1 MVNIRGILFMTM
13 SMACFAVEDTFIK
26 LLSARLPAT
35 QILFSVGYGG
45 ALITLVLA
53 IVLNVN
59 LADKILL
66 NKHVISRTIAD
77 LFGALSFTSAMVL
90 IPMSLLAS
98 ILQATPLFVT
108 LGAFVLL
115 GEKVGWRRW
124 LAIFIGFLG
133 VIIILQPGYGSFQLA
148 SLLGLA
154 AVLCLALRDVVT
166 RDMSTEIPT
175 LTVTFYAC
183 LAMGSAGFIAYPFFG
198 PPIMPTTN
206 EATILICAAIT
217 GLTGYFLL
225 VLATREGDVSV
236 IAPFRYSRLL
246 FSLGLASLILG
257 EELTLPILLGGLL
270 VVSSGIYTFGRERA
284 SVKIQKSVNEKI

>member
-1 MVNIRGILFMTM
+1 MIL

-35 QILFSVGYGG
+35 QILFSVGFGG
-45 ALITLVLA
+45 ALITLALA
-53 IVLNVN
+53 VTLNVN

-77 LFGALSFTSAMVL
+77 LFGALFFTSAMVL

-108 LGAFVLL
+108 LGAAILL

-124 LAIFIGFLG
+124 SAIFIGFLG
-133 VIIILQPGYGSFQLA
+133 IIIILQPGYGSFQLA

-166 RDMSTEIPT
+166 RDMATEIPT

-198 PPIMPTTN
+198 TPIMPTTF
-206 EATILICAAIT
+206 EAILLVCAAII
-217 GLTGYFLL
+217 GLTGYFLI
-225 VLATREGDVSV
+225 VLATRKGDVSV

-257 EELTLPILLGGLL
+257 EMLTLPILLGGLL
-270 VVSSGIYTFGRERA
+270 IVSSGIYTFGRERRL
-284 SVKIQKSVNEKI
+284 VKIQKSLNQKK

>member
-1 MVNIRGILFMTM
+1 MVNLRGILFMMM
-13 SMACFAVEDTFIK
+13 SMACFAFEDTFIK

-35 QILFSVGYGG
+35 QILFSIGFGG

-53 IVLNVN
+53 IVFSVN

-108 LGAFVLL
+108 LGAAILL

-124 LAIFIGFLG
+124 SAIFIGFLG

-166 RDMSTEIPT
+166 RDMATEIPT

-198 PPIMPTTN
+198 PPIMPTTY
-206 EATILICAAIT
+206 EAIILICAAII

-225 VLATREGDVSV
+225 VLATRKGDVSV

-257 EELTLPILLGGLL
+257 EKLTLPILLGGLL
-270 VVSSGIYTFGRERA
+270 VVSSGIYTFGRERRL
-284 SVKIQKSVNEKI
+284 VKIQKSINQKI

>member
-1 MVNIRGILFMTM
+1 MMM

-35 QILFSVGYGG
+35 QILFSIGFGG

-108 LGAFVLL
+108 LGAAILL

-124 LAIFIGFLG
+124 SAIFIGFLG

-166 RDMSTEIPT
+166 RDMATEIPT

-198 PPIMPTTN
+198 PPIMPTTY
-206 EATILICAAIT
+206 EAIILICAAII

-225 VLATREGDVSV
+225 VLATRKGDVSV

-257 EELTLPILLGGLL
+257 EKLTLPILLGGLL
-270 VVSSGIYTFGRERA
+270 VVSSGIYTFGRERRL
-284 SVKIQKSVNEKI
+284 VKIQKSINQKI

>member
-1 MVNIRGILFMTM
+1 MIL

-35 QILFSVGYGG
+35 QILFSVGFGG
-45 ALITLVLA
+45 ALITLALA
-53 IVLNVN
+53 VTLNVN

-77 LFGALSFTSAMVL
+77 LFGAFFFTSAMVL

-108 LGAFVLL
+108 LGAAILL

-124 LAIFIGFLG
+124 SAIFIGFLG
-133 VIIILQPGYGSFQLA
+133 IIIILQPGYGSFQLV

-166 RDMSTEIPT
+166 RDMATEIPT

-198 PPIMPTTN
+198 TPIMPTTF
-206 EATILICAAIT
+206 EAILLVCAAII
-217 GLTGYFLL
+217 GLTGYFLI
-225 VLATREGDVSV
+225 VLATRKGDVSV

-246 FSLGLASLILG
+246 FSLVLASLILG
-257 EELTLPILLGGLL
+257 EMLTLPILLGGLL
-270 VVSSGIYTFGRERA
+270 VVSSGIYTFGRERRLF
-284 SVKIQKSVNEKI
+284 KIQKSLNQKK

>member
-1 MVNIRGILFMTM
+1 MMM

-35 QILFSVGYGG
+35 QILFSIGFGG

-108 LGAFVLL
+108 LGAAILL

-124 LAIFIGFLG
+124 SAIFIGFLG

-154 AVLCLALRDVVT
+154 AVLCLALRDVIT
-166 RDMSTEIPT
+166 RDMATEIPT

-198 PPIMPTTN
+198 PPIMPTTY
-206 EATILICAAIT
+206 ETIILICAAII

-225 VLATREGDVSV
+225 VLATRKGDVSV

-257 EELTLPILLGGLL
+257 EKLTLPILLGGLL
-270 VVSSGIYTFGRERA
+270 VVSSGIYTFGRERRL
-284 SVKIQKSVNEKI
+284 VKIQKSVNQKI

>member
-1 MVNIRGILFMTM
+1 MIL

-35 QILFSVGYGG
+35 QILFSVGFGG
-45 ALITLVLA
+45 ALITLALGVT
-53 IVLNVN
+53 LNVN

-77 LFGALSFTSAMVL
+77 LFGALFFTSAMVL

-108 LGAFVLL
+108 LGAAILL

-124 LAIFIGFLG
+124 SAIFIGFLG

-166 RDMSTEIPT
+166 RDMATEIPT

-198 PPIMPTTN
+198 TPIMPTTF
-206 EATILICAAIT
+206 EAILLVCAAII
-217 GLTGYFLL
+217 GVTGYFLI
-225 VLATREGDVSV
+225 VLATRKGDVSV

-257 EELTLPILLGGLL
+257 EMLTLPILLGGLL
-270 VVSSGIYTFGRERA
+270 VVSSGIYTFGRERRLF
-284 SVKIQKSVNEKI
+284 KIQKSLNQKK

>member
-1 MVNIRGILFMTM
+1 MMM

-35 QILFSVGYGG
+35 QILFSIGFGG

-108 LGAFVLL
+108 LGAAILL

-124 LAIFIGFLG
+124 SAIFIGFLG

-166 RDMSTEIPT
+166 RDMATEIPT

-183 LAMGSAGFIAYPFFG
+183 IAMGSAGFIAYPFFG
-198 PPIMPTTN
+198 PPIMPTTY
-206 EATILICAAIT
+206 EAIILICAAII

-225 VLATREGDVSV
+225 VLATRKGDVSV

-257 EELTLPILLGGLL
+257 EKLTLPILLGGLL
-270 VVSSGIYTFGRERA
+270 VVSSGIYTFGRERRL
-284 SVKIQKSVNEKI
+284 VKIQKSVNQKI

>member
-1 MVNIRGILFMTM
+1 
-13 SMACFAVEDTFIK
+13 MACFAVEDTFIK

-35 QILFSVGYGG
+35 QILFSVGFGG
-45 ALITLVLA
+45 ALITLALA
-53 IVLNVN
+53 VTLNVK

-77 LFGALSFTSAMVL
+77 LFGALFFTSAMVL

-108 LGAFVLL
+108 LGAAILL

-124 LAIFIGFLG
+124 SAIFIGFLG

-166 RDMSTEIPT
+166 RDMATEIPT

-198 PPIMPTTN
+198 TPIMPTTF
-206 EATILICAAIT
+206 EAILLVCAAII
-217 GLTGYFLL
+217 GVTGYFLI
-225 VLATREGDVSV
+225 VLATRKGDVSV

-257 EELTLPILLGGLL
+257 EMLTLPILLGGLL
-270 VVSSGIYTFGRERA
+270 VVSSGIYTFGRERRL
-284 SVKIQKSVNEKI
+284 VKIQKSLNQKK

>member
-1 MVNIRGILFMTM
+1 MMM

-35 QILFSVGYGG
+35 QILFSIGFGG

-108 LGAFVLL
+108 LGAAILL

-124 LAIFIGFLG
+124 SAIFIGFLG

-166 RDMSTEIPT
+166 RDMATEIPT

-198 PPIMPTTN
+198 PPIMPTTY
-206 EATILICAAIT
+206 EAIILICAAII

-225 VLATREGDVSV
+225 VLATRKGDVSV

-257 EELTLPILLGGLL
+257 EKLTLPILLGGLL
-270 VVSSGIYTFGRERA
+270 VVSSGIYTFGRERKL
-284 SVKIQKSVNEKI
+284 VKRLKSVNQKI

>member
-1 MVNIRGILFMTM
+1 MMM

-35 QILFSVGYGG
+35 QILFSIGFGG

-53 IVLNVN
+53 TVLNVN

-108 LGAFVLL
+108 LGAAILL

-124 LAIFIGFLG
+124 SAIFIGFLG

-166 RDMSTEIPT
+166 RDMATEIPT

-198 PPIMPTTN
+198 PPIMPTSYETI
-206 EATILICAAIT
+206 ILICAAII

-225 VLATREGDVSV
+225 VLATRKGDVSV

-257 EELTLPILLGGLL
+257 EKLTLPILLGGLL
-270 VVSSGIYTFGRERA
+270 VVSSGIYTFGRERRL
-284 SVKIQKSVNEKI
+284 VKIQKSVNQKT

>member
-1 MVNIRGILFMTM
+1 MMM

-35 QILFSVGYGG
+35 QILFSIGFGG

-108 LGAFVLL
+108 LGAAILL

-124 LAIFIGFLG
+124 SAIFIGFLG

-166 RDMSTEIPT
+166 RDMATEIPT

-198 PPIMPTTN
+198 PPIMPTTY
-206 EATILICAAIT
+206 EAITLICAAII

-225 VLATREGDVSV
+225 VLATRKGDVSV

-257 EELTLPILLGGLL
+257 EKLTLPILLGGLL
-270 VVSSGIYTFGRERA
+270 VVSSGIYTFGRERRL
-284 SVKIQKSVNEKI
+284 VKIQKSVNQKT

>member
-1 MVNIRGILFMTM
+1 MMM

-35 QILFSVGYGG
+35 QILFSIGFGG

-59 LADKILL
+59 LANKILL

-108 LGAFVLL
+108 LGAAILL

-124 LAIFIGFLG
+124 SAIFIGFLG

-166 RDMSTEIPT
+166 RDMATEIPT

-198 PPIMPTTN
+198 PPIMPTTY
-206 EATILICAAIT
+206 EAIILICAAII

-225 VLATREGDVSV
+225 VLATRKGDVSV

-257 EELTLPILLGGLL
+257 EKLTLPILLGGLL
-270 VVSSGIYTFGRERA
+270 VVSSGIYTFGRERRLI
-284 SVKIQKSVNEKI
+284 KIQKSVNQKIKKVQCYS

>member
-1 MVNIRGILFMTM
+1 MMM
-13 SMACFAVEDTFIK
+13 SMACFAVEDTFVK

-35 QILFSVGYGG
+35 QILFSIGFGG

-59 LADKILL
+59 LADKLLL

-108 LGAFVLL
+108 LGAAILL

-124 LAIFIGFLG
+124 SAIFIGFLG

-166 RDMSTEIPT
+166 RDMATEIPT

-198 PPIMPTTN
+198 PPIMPTTH
-206 EATILICAAIT
+206 EAIILICAAII

-225 VLATREGDVSV
+225 VLATRKGDVSV

-257 EELTLPILLGGLL
+257 EKLTLPILLGGLL
-270 VVSSGIYTFGRERA
+270 VVSSGIYTFGRERRL
-284 SVKIQKSVNEKI
+284 VKIQKSVNQKI

>member
-1 MVNIRGILFMTM
+1 MMM

-35 QILFSVGYGG
+35 QILFSIGFGG

-108 LGAFVLL
+108 LGAAILL

-124 LAIFIGFLG
+124 SAIFIGFLG

-166 RDMSTEIPT
+166 RDMATEIPT

-198 PPIMPTTN
+198 PPIMPTTY
-206 EATILICAAIT
+206 EAITLICAAII

-225 VLATREGDVSV
+225 VLATRKGDVSV

-257 EELTLPILLGGLL
+257 EKLTLPILFGGLL
-270 VVSSGIYTFGRERA
+270 VVSSGIYTFGRERRL
-284 SVKIQKSVNEKI
+284 VKIQKSVNQKI

>member
-1 MVNIRGILFMTM
+1 MMM

-35 QILFSVGYGG
+35 QILFSIGFGG
-45 ALITLVLA
+45 ALITLALA

-108 LGAFVLL
+108 LGAAILL

-124 LAIFIGFLG
+124 SAIFIGFLG

-166 RDMSTEIPT
+166 RDMATEIPT

-198 PPIMPTTN
+198 PPIMPTTY
-206 EATILICAAIT
+206 EAIILICAAII

-225 VLATREGDVSV
+225 VLATRKGDVSV

-257 EELTLPILLGGLL
+257 EKLTLPILLGGLL
-270 VVSSGIYTFGRERA
+270 VVSSGIYTFGRERKL
-284 SVKIQKSVNEKI
+284 VKIQKGVNQKI

>member
-1 MVNIRGILFMTM
+1 MMM

-35 QILFSVGYGG
+35 QILFSIGFGG

-66 NKHVISRTIAD
+66 NKHIISRTIAD

-108 LGAFVLL
+108 LGAAILL

-124 LAIFIGFLG
+124 SAIFIGFLG

-166 RDMSTEIPT
+166 RDMATEIPT

-183 LAMGSAGFIAYPFFG
+183 IAMGSAGFIAYPFFG
-198 PPIMPTTN
+198 PPTMPTTY
-206 EATILICAAIT
+206 EIIILICAAII

-270 VVSSGIYTFGRERA
+270 VVSSGIYTFGRERRL
-284 SVKIQKSVNEKI
+284 VKIQKSINQNI

>member
-1 MVNIRGILFMTM
+1 
-13 SMACFAVEDTFIK
+13 MACFAVEDTFIK

-35 QILFSVGYGG
+35 QILFSVGFGG
-45 ALITLVLA
+45 ALITLALA
-53 IVLNVN
+53 VTLNVN

-77 LFGALSFTSAMVL
+77 LFGALFFTSAMVL

-108 LGAFVLL
+108 LGAAILL

-124 LAIFIGFLG
+124 SAIFIGFLG
-133 VIIILQPGYGSFQLA
+133 IIIILQPGYGSFQLV

-166 RDMSTEIPT
+166 RDMATEIPT

-198 PPIMPTTN
+198 TPIMPTTF
-206 EATILICAAIT
+206 EAILLVCAAII
-217 GLTGYFLL
+217 GVTGYFLI
-225 VLATREGDVSV
+225 VLATRKGDVSV

-257 EELTLPILLGGLL
+257 EMLTLPILLGGLL
-270 VVSSGIYTFGRERA
+270 VVSSGIYTFGRERRLF
-284 SVKIQKSVNEKI
+284 KIQKSLNQKK

>member
-1 MVNIRGILFMTM
+1 MMM

-35 QILFSVGYGG
+35 QILFSIGFGG

-108 LGAFVLL
+108 LGAAILL

-124 LAIFIGFLG
+124 SAIFIGFLG

-166 RDMSTEIPT
+166 RDMATEIPT

-183 LAMGSAGFIAYPFFG
+183 IAMGSAGFIAYPFFG
-198 PPIMPTTN
+198 PPIMPTTY
-206 EATILICAAIT
+206 EAIILICAAII

-236 IAPFRYSRLL
+236 IAPFRYLRLL

-257 EELTLPILLGGLL
+257 EELTLPILLGSLL
-270 VVSSGIYTFGRERA
+270 VVSSGIYTFGRERRL
-284 SVKIQKSVNEKI
+284 VKLQKSVNQKI

>member
-1 MVNIRGILFMTM
+1 MMM

-35 QILFSVGYGG
+35 QILFSIGFGG

-108 LGAFVLL
+108 LGAAILL

-124 LAIFIGFLG
+124 SAIFIGFLG

-166 RDMSTEIPT
+166 RDMATEIPT

-198 PPIMPTTN
+198 SPIMPTTY
-206 EATILICAAIT
+206 EAIILICAAII

-225 VLATREGDVSV
+225 VLATRKGDVSV

-257 EELTLPILLGGLL
+257 EKLTLPILLGGLL
-270 VVSSGIYTFGRERA
+270 VVSSGIYTFGRESRL
-284 SVKIQKSVNEKI
+284 VKIQKSVNQKI

>member
-1 MVNIRGILFMTM
+1 MMM

-35 QILFSVGYGG
+35 QILFSIGFGG

-108 LGAFVLL
+108 LGAAILL

-124 LAIFIGFLG
+124 SAIFIGFLG

-166 RDMSTEIPT
+166 RDMATEIPT

-198 PPIMPTTN
+198 PPIMPTTY
-206 EATILICAAIT
+206 EAIILICAAIV

-225 VLATREGDVSV
+225 VLATRKGDVSV

-257 EELTLPILLGGLL
+257 EKLTLPILLGGLL
-270 VVSSGIYTFGRERA
+270 VVSSGIYTFGRERRLA
-284 SVKIQKSVNEKI
+284 KVQKSINLKI

>member
-1 MVNIRGILFMTM
+1 MIL

-35 QILFSVGYGG
+35 QILFSVGFGG
-45 ALITLVLA
+45 ALITLALA
-53 IVLNVN
+53 VTLNVN

-77 LFGALSFTSAMVL
+77 LFGAFFFTSAMVL

-108 LGAFVLL
+108 LGAAILL

-124 LAIFIGFLG
+124 SAIFIGFLG
-133 VIIILQPGYGSFQLA
+133 IIIILQPGYGSFQLV

-166 RDMSTEIPT
+166 RDMATEIPT

-198 PPIMPTTN
+198 TPIMPTTF
-206 EATILICAAIT
+206 EAILLVCAAII
-217 GLTGYFLL
+217 GVTGYFLI
-225 VLATREGDVSV
+225 VLATRKGDVSV

-257 EELTLPILLGGLL
+257 EMLTLPILLGGLL
-270 VVSSGIYTFGRERA
+270 VVSSGIYTFGRERRL
-284 SVKIQKSVNEKI
+284 VKIQKSLNQKK

>member
-1 MVNIRGILFMTM
+1 MMM

-35 QILFSVGYGG
+35 QILFSIGFGG
-45 ALITLVLA
+45 ALITLVVA

-108 LGAFVLL
+108 LGAAILL

-124 LAIFIGFLG
+124 SAIFIGFLG

-154 AVLCLALRDVVT
+154 AVLCLALRDLVT
-166 RDMSTEIPT
+166 RDMATEVPT

-198 PPIMPTTN
+198 PLIMPTKY
-206 EATILICAAIT
+206 EAIILICAAII

-225 VLATREGDVSV
+225 VLATRKGDVSV

-257 EELTLPILLGGLL
+257 EKLTLPILLGGLL
-270 VVSSGIYTFGRERA
+270 VVSSGIYTFGRERRL
-284 SVKIQKSVNEKI
+284 VKIQKSVNQKI

>member
-1 MVNIRGILFMTM
+1 MMM

-35 QILFSVGYGG
+35 QILFSIGFGG
-45 ALITLVLA
+45 ALITLLLA
-53 IVLNVN
+53 FVLNVN
-59 LADKILL
+59 LTDKILL
-66 NKHVISRTIAD
+66 NKHVVSRTIAD
-77 LFGALSFTSAMVL
+77 LFGAFSFTSAMVL

-108 LGAFVLL
+108 LGAAILL
-115 GEKVGWRRW
+115 GETVGWRRW
-124 LAIFIGFLG
+124 SAIFIGFLG

-166 RDMSTEIPT
+166 RDMATEIPT

-198 PPIMPTTN
+198 PPIMPTTY
-206 EATILICAAIT
+206 EAIILICAAII

-225 VLATREGDVSV
+225 VLATRKGDVSV

-257 EELTLPILLGGLL
+257 EKLTLPILLGGLL
-270 VVSSGIYTFGRERA
+270 VVSSGIYTFGRERRL
-284 SVKIQKSVNEKI
+284 VKIQKSVNQKV

>member
-1 MVNIRGILFMTM
+1 MMM

-35 QILFSVGYGG
+35 QILFSIGFGG

-108 LGAFVLL
+108 LGAAILL

-124 LAIFIGFLG
+124 SAIFIGFLG

-166 RDMSTEIPT
+166 RDMATEIPT

-198 PPIMPTTN
+198 PPIMPTTY
-206 EATILICAAIT
+206 EAIILICAAII

-225 VLATREGDVSV
+225 VLATRKGDVSV

-246 FSLGLASLILG
+246 FSLGFASLILG
-257 EELTLPILLGGLL
+257 EKLTLPILLGGLL
-270 VVSSGIYTFGRERA
+270 VVSSGIYTFGRERRL
-284 SVKIQKSVNEKI
+284 VKIQKSVNQKI

>member
-1 MVNIRGILFMTM
+1 MIL

-35 QILFSVGYGG
+35 QILFSVGFGG
-45 ALITLVLA
+45 ALITLALA
-53 IVLNVN
+53 VTLNVN

-77 LFGALSFTSAMVL
+77 LFGAFFFTSAMVL

-108 LGAFVLL
+108 LGAAILL

-124 LAIFIGFLG
+124 SAIFIGFLG
-133 VIIILQPGYGSFQLA
+133 IIIILQPGYGSFQLV

-166 RDMSTEIPT
+166 RDMATEIPT

-198 PPIMPTTN
+198 TPIMPTTF
-206 EATILICAAIT
+206 EAILLVCAAII
-217 GLTGYFLL
+217 GVTGYFLI
-225 VLATREGDVSV
+225 VLATRKGDVSV

-246 FSLGLASLILG
+246 FSLVLASLILG
-257 EELTLPILLGGLL
+257 EMLTLPILLGGLL
-270 VVSSGIYTFGRERA
+270 VVSSGIYTFGRERRLF
-284 SVKIQKSVNEKI
+284 KIQKSLNKKK

>member
-1 MVNIRGILFMTM
+1 MMM

-35 QILFSVGYGG
+35 QILFSIGFGG
-45 ALITLVLA
+45 AIITLLLA

-108 LGAFVLL
+108 LGAAILL

-124 LAIFIGFLG
+124 SAIFIGFLG
-133 VIIILQPGYGSFQLA
+133 VIIILQPGYGNFQLA
-148 SLLGLA
+148 SLLGLT

-166 RDMSTEIPT
+166 RDMATEIPT

-198 PPIMPTTN
+198 PPIMPTTY
-206 EATILICAAIT
+206 ETIILICAAII

-225 VLATREGDVSV
+225 VLATRKGDVSV

-257 EELTLPILLGGLL
+257 EKLTLPILLGGLL
-270 VVSSGIYTFGRERA
+270 VVSSGIYTFGRERRL
-284 SVKIQKSVNEKI
+284 VKIQKSVNQKV

>member
-1 MVNIRGILFMTM
+1 
-13 SMACFAVEDTFIK
+13 MACFAVEDTFIK

-35 QILFSVGYGG
+35 QILFSIGFGG
-45 ALITLVLA
+45 ALITLMLA
-53 IVLNVN
+53 IVSNVN

-108 LGAFVLL
+108 LGAAILL

-124 LAIFIGFLG
+124 SAIFIGFLG

-166 RDMSTEIPT
+166 RDMATEIPT

-198 PPIMPTTN
+198 PPIMPTKY
-206 EATILICAAIT
+206 EALILICAAII

-225 VLATREGDVSV
+225 VLATRKGDVSV

-257 EELTLPILLGGLL
+257 EKLTLPILLGGLL
-270 VVSSGIYTFGRERA
+270 VVSSGIYTFGRERRL
-284 SVKIQKSVNEKI
+284 VKIQKSVNQKI

>member
-1 MVNIRGILFMTM
+1 MMM

-35 QILFSVGYGG
+35 QILFSIGFGG

-108 LGAFVLL
+108 LGAAILL

-124 LAIFIGFLG
+124 SAIFIGFLG

-166 RDMSTEIPT
+166 RDMVTEIPT

-198 PPIMPTTN
+198 PPIMPTTY
-206 EATILICAAIT
+206 EAIILICAAII

-225 VLATREGDVSV
+225 VLATRKGDVSV

-257 EELTLPILLGGLL
+257 EKLTLPILLGGLL
-270 VVSSGIYTFGRERA
+270 VVSSGIYTFGRERRL
-284 SVKIQKSVNEKI
+284 VKIQKSANQKI

>member
-1 MVNIRGILFMTM
+1 MMM

-166 RDMSTEIPT
+166 RDMATEIPT

-206 EATILICAAIT
+206 ELIILIFAAIT

-225 VLATREGDVSV
+225 VLATRKGDVSV

-257 EELTLPILLGGLL
+257 EKLTLPILLGGLL
-270 VVSSGIYTFGRERA
+270 VVSSGIYTFGREKR
-284 SVKIQKSVNEKI
+284 SVKIKKCKPKGIIA

>member
-1 MVNIRGILFMTM
+1 
-13 SMACFAVEDTFIK
+13 MACFAVEDTFIK

-35 QILFSVGYGG
+35 QILFSVGFGG
-45 ALITLVLA
+45 ALITLALA
-53 IVLNVN
+53 VTLNVN

-77 LFGALSFTSAMVL
+77 LFGALFFTSAMVL

-108 LGAFVLL
+108 LGAAILL

-124 LAIFIGFLG
+124 SAIFIGFLG

-166 RDMSTEIPT
+166 RDMATEIPT

-198 PPIMPTTN
+198 TPIMPTTF
-206 EATILICAAIT
+206 EAIVLVCAAII
-217 GLTGYFLL
+217 GLTGYFLI
-225 VLATREGDVSV
+225 VLATRKGDVSV

-257 EELTLPILLGGLL
+257 EMLTLPILLGGLL
-270 VVSSGIYTFGRERA
+270 VVSSGIYTFGRERRL
-284 SVKIQKSVNEKI
+284 VKIQKSLNQKK

>member
-1 MVNIRGILFMTM
+1 MIL

-35 QILFSVGYGG
+35 QILFSVGFGG
-45 ALITLVLA
+45 ALITLALA
-53 IVLNVN
+53 VTLNVN

-77 LFGALSFTSAMVL
+77 LFGALFFTSAMVL

-108 LGAFVLL
+108 LGAAILL

-124 LAIFIGFLG
+124 SAIFIGFLG

-166 RDMSTEIPT
+166 RDMATEIPT

-198 PPIMPTTN
+198 TPIMPTTF
-206 EATILICAAIT
+206 EAILLVCAAII
-217 GLTGYFLL
+217 GVTGYFLI
-225 VLATREGDVSV
+225 VLATRKGDVSV

-257 EELTLPILLGGLL
+257 EMLTLPILLGGLL
-270 VVSSGIYTFGRERA
+270 VVSSGIYTFGRERRLF
-284 SVKIQKSVNEKI
+284 KIQKSLNQKK

>member
-1 MVNIRGILFMTM
+1 MMM

-35 QILFSVGYGG
+35 QILFSIGFGG

-108 LGAFVLL
+108 LGAAILL

-124 LAIFIGFLG
+124 SAIFIGFLG

-166 RDMSTEIPT
+166 RDMATEIPT

-198 PPIMPTTN
+198 SPIMPTIYETI
-206 EATILICAAIT
+206 ILICAAII

-225 VLATREGDVSV
+225 VLATRKGDVSV

-257 EELTLPILLGGLL
+257 EKLTLPILLGGLL
-270 VVSSGIYTFGRERA
+270 VVSSGIYTFGRERRL
-284 SVKIQKSVNEKI
+284 VKIQKSVNQKI

>member
-1 MVNIRGILFMTM
+1 
-13 SMACFAVEDTFIK
+13 MACFAVEDTFIK

-35 QILFSVGYGG
+35 QILFSVGFGG
-45 ALITLVLA
+45 ALITLALA
-53 IVLNVN
+53 VTLNVK

-77 LFGALSFTSAMVL
+77 LFGALFFTSAMVL

-108 LGAFVLL
+108 LGAAILL

-124 LAIFIGFLG
+124 SAIFIGFLG
-133 VIIILQPGYGSFQLA
+133 IIIILQPGYGSFQLV

-166 RDMSTEIPT
+166 RDMATEIPT

-198 PPIMPTTN
+198 TPIMPTTF
-206 EATILICAAIT
+206 EAILLVCAAII
-217 GLTGYFLL
+217 GVTGYFLI
-225 VLATREGDVSV
+225 VLATRKGDVSV

-257 EELTLPILLGGLL
+257 EMLTLPILLGGLL
-270 VVSSGIYTFGRERA
+270 VVSSGIYTFGRERRL
-284 SVKIQKSVNEKI
+284 VKIQKSLNQKK

>member
-1 MVNIRGILFMTM
+1 MMM
-13 SMACFAVEDTFIK
+13 SMACFAVEDTLIK

-35 QILFSVGYGG
+35 QILFSIGFGG

-108 LGAFVLL
+108 LGAAILL

-124 LAIFIGFLG
+124 SAIFIGFLG

-166 RDMSTEIPT
+166 RDMATEIPT

-198 PPIMPTTN
+198 PPIMPTTY
-206 EATILICAAIT
+206 EAIILICAAII

-225 VLATREGDVSV
+225 VLATRKGDVSV

-257 EELTLPILLGGLL
+257 EKLTLPILLGGLL
-270 VVSSGIYTFGRERA
+270 VVSSGIYTFGRERRL
-284 SVKIQKSVNEKI
+284 VKIQKSVNQKI

>member
-1 MVNIRGILFMTM
+1 MIL

-35 QILFSVGYGG
+35 QILFSVGFGG
-45 ALITLVLA
+45 ALITLALA
-53 IVLNVN
+53 VTLNVN

-77 LFGALSFTSAMVL
+77 LFGALFFTSAMVL

-108 LGAFVLL
+108 LGAAILL

-124 LAIFIGFLG
+124 SAIFIGFLG
-133 VIIILQPGYGSFQLA
+133 VIIILQPGYGSFQMA

-166 RDMSTEIPT
+166 RDMATEIPT

-198 PPIMPTTN
+198 TPIMPTTF
-206 EATILICAAIT
+206 EAILLVCAAII
-217 GLTGYFLL
+217 GVTGYFLI
-225 VLATREGDVSV
+225 VLATRKGDVSV

-246 FSLGLASLILG
+246 FSLVLASLILG
-257 EELTLPILLGGLL
+257 EMLTLPILLGGLL
-270 VVSSGIYTFGRERA
+270 VVSSGIYTFGRERRL
-284 SVKIQKSVNEKI
+284 VKIQKGLNQKK